1 MSGSTPKKRFGR
13 LTHNKRSSVVAPIA
27 MVEKTRRVPAQKCQ
41 IFERQHGD
49 FQRKRRR
56 KRRSR
61 RRIRQNENMKKNE
74 RKKNNKKKNIEDQN
88 N

>member
-1 MSGSTPKKRFGR
+1 MAARLKKRFGR

-27 MVEKTRRVPAQKCQ
+27 AVEKTKRVSAQKYQ

-49 FQRKRRR
+49 FQRRRRR

-61 RRIRQNENMKKNE
+61 RRRRTQNENMKKNE